1 MKLKPFISAHAAH
14 AGLIMFWAGSFT
26 IYELSRYNAAQPMGE
41 QGLILLPNLARLGL
55 GVGDGVVITHAE
67 PIIAIAAFHLVS
79 AAVLAAGRMWHLF
92 RAPTDLSTTQGG
104 AKRFN
109 FSWDDPAKLGVIL
122 GHHLIFLGLGAI
134 AFVEFAQRVG
144 IYDPALQAVRA
155 VQPHVDLA
163 TIWAYQTSFLSIS
176 SLEDVIGGHV
186 VIAFMLTFG
195 GVWHILVPPFA
206 FARRLLVF
214 SGESILSYSIGAVA
228 LMGFVASIWCASNTT
243 VYPVEFFGPATHDEI
258 LVSSLFRRQCGLAIG
273 SAYRSCLA
281 CECTLLPCIFL
292 PAGPSLAR
300 PALAR
305 L

>member
-55 GVGDGVVITHAE
+55 GVGDGGVITHAE

-214 SGESILSYSIGAVA
+214 SGESIL
-228 LMGFVASIWCASNTT
+228 
-243 VYPVEFFGPATHDEI
+243 
-258 LVSSLFRRQCGLAIG
+258 
-273 SAYRSCLA
+273 
-281 CECTLLPCIFL
+281 
-292 PAGPSLAR
+292 
-300 PALAR
+300 
-305 L
+305 